1 MKTRTIGILGL
12 GHVGA
17 HVAYTLA
24 VQGLA
29 DTLILSDIN
38 RQKAIS
44 ECQDIRDAVAYLP
57 HRVMVQVGELID
69 FGACDILIN
78 CVGESSQLATKDRLS
93 ELKFTIPMVDSIV
106 QGIKESGFSGILV
119 NITNPCD
126 IITYHLIA
134 KMGMPKGRVFGT
146 GSALDTSR
154 LLSAISQ
161 RTGIDHK
168 SITAYMLGEHGKA
181 QFSPWSCV
189 CFRGMPLE
197 DWAETSYN
205 FRLDQDVLE
214 KEAIDG
220 GWVTVS
226 GKGCTEY
233 GIASTAAYVVRTIL
247 HDEKAVIPVSM
258 ELHGEYGESGLC
270 AGVPCVIGS
279 NGVEEIIELPLTE
292 IELKRFHSCCDVIRG
307 NMKSIEGLLR

>member
-93 ELKFTIPMVDSIV
+93 ELIFTIPMVDSIV
-106 QGIKESGFSGILV
+106 QGI
-119 NITNPCD
+119 
-126 IITYHLIA
+126 
-134 KMGMPKGRVFGT
+134 
-146 GSALDTSR
+146 
-154 LLSAISQ
+154 
-161 RTGIDHK
+161 
-168 SITAYMLGEHGKA
+168 
-181 QFSPWSCV
+181 
-189 CFRGMPLE
+189 
-197 DWAETSYN
+197 
-205 FRLDQDVLE
+205 
-214 KEAIDG
+214 
-220 GWVTVS
+220 
-226 GKGCTEY
+226 
-233 GIASTAAYVVRTIL
+233 
-247 HDEKAVIPVSM
+247 
-258 ELHGEYGESGLC
+258 
-270 AGVPCVIGS
+270 
-279 NGVEEIIELPLTE
+279 
-292 IELKRFHSCCDVIRG
+292 
-307 NMKSIEGLLR
+307 